1 MFQGGRRWMA
11 PMAFPIIFPARCK
24 FVVMTGRRAARDTPA
39 SASTATIPKSV
50 GFRTINGSSHV
61 LGWLLPEVP
70 VTCDAG
76 FASRIGWNPLERLAL
91 NFCVCLG
98 SALILRAQG

>member
-1 MFQGGRRWMA
+1 
-11 PMAFPIIFPARCK
+11 
-24 FVVMTGRRAARDTPA
+24 MTGRRAARDTPA

-91 NFCVCLG
+91 NFCLSRLG
-98 SALILRAQG
+98 ADLKGAGVSPNLHKRSTW